1 MKYVLFVFLSVLFA
15 ADNNAPSNRT
25 RDREVDVKHMKID
38 VAIDLKTESVYGHV
52 IHTLSP
58 LQSQLKSFVL
68 DGEDMVIRRVRVG
81 EQDVK
86 FSHSGDK
93 IHITLPRTIGWYDTI
108 DVRLDYT
115 ANPKVGTFF
124 FKPDETYPN
133 QPWQAW
139 TQGEE
144 EDNHHW
150 VPLYDYPNDK
160 STFEMILTVDQ
171 KFDAVS
177 NGELVSI
184 KKNKNGTHTWHW
196 KENYP
201 MVAYLISFVVGEYE
215 KVEDSYK
222 NIPVNY
228 WVYKENRKETNRSFG
243 LTTDM
248 MRVFNEL
255 TGIPYPYEKYDQI
268 IVDEF
273 MFGGMENI
281 TLTHNTD
288 RTMYDQYAAPDVS
301 SEGLVA
307 HELAH
312 QWYGNMLTTRNWEN
326 IWLNEGFATY
336 LSRIYRHEKFGHDE
350 GEYIRYGEMRS
361 YFGSNKRWERPTVHD
376 KYYVPMDLF
385 DGHVYAKGSL
395 ILTMMEEVL
404 GTDSFWKAVRH
415 YTKINQYKCVET
427 VDLKKSVEEVTG
439 QNLDWFFRQWLY
451 EAGYPKYD
459 VKWNYT
465 QRNRSVKLTIKQT
478 QDGNLF
484 KMPVKITIDKEE
496 HTVWVED
503 KEVIFEIPSM
513 KRPEMVIF
521 NSGSLIPCEL
531 NFHKPLSEWIL
542 QLEKAP
548 HILDR
553 IAAVNVLKE
562 KKGRRVV
569 ETALLKA
576 AESDPFWGV
585 RREAVF
591 AFAAHKSKKYA
602 KDLMTLSGDQDNRV
616 RRAIWYAL
624 RNYKEDEQV
633 SAFLQKIVDTDKKYY
648 SVSDA
653 FRALVVIDTAAA
665 KTKVDKL
672 LERDSHTDVIRKA
685 AISYF
690 GSVKNDQNYDRLK
703 ELAAYGGTTW
713 DARPEAVNQLGKY
726 AKDKPETL
734 DLFVEFLDDNTR
746 SVRRN
751 SIRQLGRYGSK
762 KHLDALDE
770 VLAEDPILERDIR
783 FAKKSIITPSKKSKS
798 AQEKEIDEL
807 TKKLDSIRK
816 LVE

>member
-1 MKYVLFVFLSVLFA
+1 MKYIFFVFLSLINA

-25 RDREVDVKHMKID
+25 RDRQIDVEHIKID
-38 VAIDLKTESVYGHV
+38 VSIDLKNQSVYGHV
-52 IHTLSP
+52 VHTLSP
-58 LQSQLKSFVL
+58 LQSQLESFSL
-68 DGEDMVIRRVRVG
+68 DAEDMVIRRVRIG
-81 EQDVK
+81 EENVEFHHTDGKV
-86 FSHSGDK
+86 
-93 IHITLPRTIGWYDTI
+93 HISLPRSIGWYDTI
-108 DVRLDYT
+108 DVRLDYSSS
-115 ANPKVGTFF
+115 PKLGTFF

-150 VPLYDYPNDK
+150 VPLYDFPNDR
-160 STFEMILTVDQ
+160 STFETILTVDQ
-171 KFDAVS
+171 KFQAVS
-177 NGELVSI
+177 NGELVSL

-196 KENYP
+196 RENFP

-222 NIPVNY
+222 DIPVNY

-243 LTTDM
+243 LTKDM

-288 RTMYDQYAAPDVS
+288 RTMYDENASPDVS

-312 QWYGNMLTTRNWEN
+312 QWYGNMLTTKNWEN
-326 IWLNEGFATY
+326 IWLNEGFATF
-336 LSRIYRHEKFGHDE
+336 LSRLYRHEKFGHDE
-350 GEYIRYGEMRS
+350 GEYIRYGEMKS

-395 ILTMMEEVL
+395 ILSMMEDVL
-404 GTDSFWKAVRH
+404 GKDAFWKAVQH
-415 YTKINQYKCVET
+415 YTKENQYKCVET
-427 VDLKKSVEEVTG
+427 QDLKKSIEDVTG

-465 QRNRSVKLTIKQT
+465 QRNRSVKLKIKQM
-478 QDGNLF
+478 QDGGLF
-484 KMPVKITIDKEE
+484 KMPIKIRIDEEE
-496 HTVWVED
+496 HVVWIED
-503 KEVIFEIPSM
+503 KEVIFEIPAL
-513 KRPEMVIF
+513 KRPELVIF
-521 NSGSLIPCEL
+521 NSGFMIPSEL
-531 NFHKPLSEWIL
+531 TFHKPISEWVL
-542 QLEKAP
+542 QLETAP
-548 HILDR
+548 HVLDR
-553 IAAVNVLKE
+553 IAAINVLKD

-569 ETALLKA
+569 ELALLKA

-585 RREAVF
+585 RKEAVY
-591 AFAAHKSKKYA
+591 ALAAHKSKKYA
-602 KDLMTLSGDQDNRV
+602 KELMSISEGQDNRV

-624 RNYKEDEQV
+624 RNYKDNEKV
-633 SAFLQKIVDTDKKYY
+633 SMFLQEIIDRDKKYY

-653 FRALVVIDTAAA
+653 FRSLVIVDSSAA
-665 KTKVDKL
+665 KKKVDNL
-672 LERDSHTDVIRKA
+672 LTKDSHTDVIRKA
-685 AISYF
+685 AISYY
-690 GSVKNDQNYDRLK
+690 GSVTNDKNYEKLK
-703 ELAAYGGTTW
+703 QISSYGGTTW
-713 DARPEAVNQLGKY
+713 DARPEAINQLGKY
-726 AKDKPETL
+726 AKSKPETI
-734 DLFVEFLDDNTR
+734 DLFIELLRDNTR

-751 SIRQLGRYGSK
+751 AVRQIGRYGAK

-770 VLAEDPILERDIR
+770 LLAEDPILERDIR
-783 FAKKSIITPSKKSKS
+783 YAKKSILKPSNKLKND
-798 AQEKEIDEL
+798 QEKEIEEL
-807 TKKLDSIRK
+807 TRKLENIRK
-816 LVE
+816 LVN